1 MLNELEFIVFQSRI
15 EISKFLTKG
24 GICQANSRNIYSC
37 LSKITLP
44 VLEKKGISLNY
55 TGLKSKVMSK
65 TLFIL
70 HISIINIIYKN

>member
-44 VLEKKGISLNY
+44 VLEKKRNFSELYRTEIKGY
-55 TGLKSKVMSK
+55 EQD
-65 TLFIL
+65 
-70 HISIINIIYKN
+70 IIHLTYINNKYNL

>member
-44 VLEKKGISLNY
+44 VLEKKRNFSELYRTEIKGYEQDIIHLTYISNKYNL
-55 TGLKSKVMSK
+55 
-65 TLFIL
+65 
-70 HISIINIIYKN
+70 